1 MKRLILLINVQKM
14 NASISTLLK
23 KNKAVIRFLLV
34 FFGTY
39 IIFALLYKLYLF
51 LSVPSTLYY
60 PDFITHIVA
69 VQSEELMRFL
79 GYDSFIL
86 PANLYTDDAPL
97 SMRIGMGEISIVQVV
112 EGCNA
117 VSVIILFLSFILAFY
132 AGFKKTFLY
141 ILAGSVIIYTLN
153 VIRIALLTIGIYH
166 YPKYTDF
173 MHGTLFPLFIY
184 GVVFLLWIFWVRKY
198 DVKK

>member
-1 MKRLILLINVQKM
+1 MSSSVSELI
-14 NASISTLLK
+14 A
-23 KNKAVIRFLLV
+23 KNKAVIKFLLV

-39 IIFALLYKLYLF
+39 IGLALVYKLYLYV
-51 LSVPSTLYY
+51 SVPSALYY

-69 VQSEELMRFL
+69 IQSEEIIRFL
-79 GYDSFIL
+79 GYDSYVL
-86 PANLYTDDAPL
+86 PSNLYTDDAPL
-97 SMRIGMGEISIVQVV
+97 SMRIWIGDRSIVQVV

-132 AGFKKTFLY
+132 SGFKKTMLY
-141 ILAGSVIIYTLN
+141 ILAGAVIIYTLN

-166 YPKYTDF
+166 YPKYTEF

-184 GVVFLLWIFWVRKY
+184 GVVFLLWVFWVRKY
-198 DVKK
+198 EVKK

>member
-14 NASISTLLK
+14 KASIYTLLK

-39 IIFALLYKLYLF
+39 IILAVFYKLYL
-51 LSVPSTLYY
+51 LLTVPSALYY
-60 PDFITHIVA
+60 PDYITHIVA
-69 VQSEELMRFL
+69 LQSEEIIRFL
-79 GYDSFIL
+79 GHESYVL
-86 PANLYTDDAPL
+86 PSNLYTDDARL
-97 SMRIGMGEISIVQVV
+97 SMRIWIMDESIVQVV

-132 AGFKKTFLY
+132 SGFKKTMLY
-141 ILAGSVIIYTLN
+141 ILAGAVIIYTLN
-153 VIRIALLTIGIYH
+153 VVRIALLTIGICH
-166 YPKYTDF
+166 YPEYTDF

-184 GVVFLLWIFWVRKY
+184 GVVFLLWIFWVRNY
-198 DVKK
+198 EVKK